1 MESEADLESEIR
13 NLMQITSAPQLYP
26 ELIRLGTVSSILSI
40 LSHENT
46 DLVFSCVEL
55 LSEITDEEIVP
66 EEDGEAEEA
75 GVRELIKCLLDG
87 QALELAV
94 QNLSRMDERAEED
107 RKGVFNV
114 LGWFA
119 LYESHSKKNLTT
131 HYCQPGF
138 IENVIAVEQSA
149 AAAVVAKTDILPF
162 LLKRIQGSSMDSNRQ
177 YACEILA
184 ILLQADGANRMEFL
198 DLGGMDVILKCL
210 ARYRSKDPKED
221 EETEYMENLF
231 DVACAMLQETKG
243 KAQFL
248 AGEGLELMLIMLK

>member
-1 MESEADLESEIR
+1 MESEADLETEIR

-75 GVRELIKCLLDG
+75 GVRELIKSLLEG

-114 LGWFA
+114 LGWFV
-119 LYESHSKKNLTT
+119 LERK
-131 HYCQPGF
+131 F
-138 IENVIAVEQSA
+138 IFQEASNVPA
-149 AAAVVAKTDILPF
+149 AH
-162 LLKRIQGSSMDSNRQ
+162 
-177 YACEILA
+177 
-184 ILLQADGANRMEFL
+184 
-198 DLGGMDVILKCL
+198 
-210 ARYRSKDPKED
+210 
-221 EETEYMENLF
+221 
-231 DVACAMLQETKG
+231 
-243 KAQFL
+243 
-248 AGEGLELMLIMLK
+248 